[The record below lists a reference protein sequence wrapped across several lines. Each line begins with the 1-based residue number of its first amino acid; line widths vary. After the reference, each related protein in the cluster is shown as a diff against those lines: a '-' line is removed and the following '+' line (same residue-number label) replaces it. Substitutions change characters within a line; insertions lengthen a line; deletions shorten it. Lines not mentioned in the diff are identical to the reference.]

1 MLPMKHPFQAISQ
14 QALVPTVIAFTAAAL
29 AVMISLRVIDK
40 PLLTDAA
47 PAGILSYEFAGD
59 EGASLAILQ
68 SWDQPA
74 KLSAAFSLGLDFLFL
89 VTYSS
94 AISLAC
100 IWASGLNK
108 SSLVS
113 LGIYLAWGQW
123 IAALL
128 DGLENTSL
136 FIILLQAPAYPWP
149 QIAQIA
155 AIIKFT
161 LIILGLVYVL
171 ARIIQRYVI
180 RKDPSVA

>member
-1 MLPMKHPFQAISQ
+1 
-14 QALVPTVIAFTAAAL
+14 
-29 AVMISLRVIDK
+29 
-40 PLLTDAA
+40 
-47 PAGILSYEFAGD
+47 
-59 EGASLAILQ
+59 
-68 SWDQPA
+68 
-74 KLSAAFSLGLDFLFL
+74 
-89 VTYSS
+89 
-94 AISLAC
+94 
-100 IWASGLNK
+100 
-108 SSLVS
+108 LVS

-180 RKDPSVA
+180 QKDPSVA